1 MREKNGLLWLSIL
14 LAFSICTLQAA
25 TSSSNLLAWDSVHKE
40 IVCQPGEKFAHFTFS
55 VTNVSA
61 SDVVILS
68 TATSCGC
75 TVAKLPAQPWI
86 LKPQA
91 SGQIE
96 VTVDLTNKVG
106 TVKKGVFVTISNAPT
121 ETLSVTAT
129 ISLLFPPP
137 PVMSDT
143 DRIRNVQM
151 AKANAQAIFKGDCAA
166 CHVAPA
172 KGKTGAAL
180 YSAMCGICHDAG
192 LRQASM
198 VPQLRNLKKPT
209 GFDFWKNA
217 IANGVTNSLMPAFA
231 EVNGGPLTGAQINS
245 LADYLD
251 KSISRNSPASQSTLS
266 AKP

>member
-1 MREKNGLLWLSIL
+1 MREKNGLLWLSII
-14 LAFSICTLQAA
+14 LAFSVCSLKAA
-25 TSSSNLLAWDSVHKE
+25 ASNSNLLAWDSVHKE
-40 IVCQPGEKFAHFTFS
+40 IVCKPGEKFAHFAFS

-61 SDVVILS
+61 SDVVILG

-75 TVAKLPAQPWI
+75 TVARLPAQPWI

-106 TVKKGVFVTISNAPT
+106 TVKKAVFVTISNAPM

-137 PVMSDT
+137 PMMSNA

-151 AKANAQAIFKGDCAA
+151 AKANAQAIFKGNCAS
-166 CHVAPA
+166 CHMVPA

-198 VPQLRNLKKPT
+198 VPHLRNLKKPT
-209 GFDFWKNA
+209 GFAFWKNTV
-217 IANGVTNSLMPAFA
+217 ANGVTNSLMPSFA
-231 EVNGGPLTGAQINS
+231 EANGGPLTEAQINS

-251 KSISRNSPASQSTLS
+251 KSISQNSSVLQSASPA
-266 AKP
+266 KP

>member
-1 MREKNGLLWLSIL
+1 MHRMREKIGLFWLSIFL
-14 LAFSICTLQAA
+14 TLSVCYPKAA
-25 TSSSNLLAWDSVHKE
+25 TSSSNLLAWDSIHKE
-40 IVCQPGEKFAHFTFS
+40 TVCKPGERFARFTFS

-61 SDVVILS
+61 RNVVILS
-68 TATSCGC
+68 ASTSCGC

-91 SGQIE
+91 SGQIQ

-106 TVKKGVFVTISNAPT
+106 TVNKAVFVTISNAPL
-121 ETLSVTAT
+121 ETLSVAAT
-129 ISLLFPPP
+129 VSLLIPPP
-137 PVMSDT
+137 PVMSDE

-151 AKANAQAIFKGDCAA
+151 AKANALAIFKGDCAS

-198 VPQLRNLKKPT
+198 VPQLRSLKKPT
-209 GFDFWKNA
+209 GFDFWKNT

-231 EVNGGPLTGAQINS
+231 EVNGGPLTEAQINS
-245 LADYLD
+245 LAEYLD
-251 KSISRNSPASQSTLS
+251 KSISRNSSGPL